1 MMREK
6 GLTFR
11 DFTEEE
17 LVKLS
22 DIENAYIDTIDKS
35 VERRNVLSRI
45 KNLITKNK
53 TNEKIINNEGE
64 RNV

>member
-1 MMREK
+1 MREK

>member
-1 MMREK
+1 MSEK